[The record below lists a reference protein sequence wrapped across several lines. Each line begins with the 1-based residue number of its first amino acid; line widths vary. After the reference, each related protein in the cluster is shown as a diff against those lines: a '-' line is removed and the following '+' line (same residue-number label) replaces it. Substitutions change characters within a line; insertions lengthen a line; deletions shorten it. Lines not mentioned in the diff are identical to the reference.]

1 MTNRGLVVLS
11 VRLFALFIALQALLS
26 PLQPHSRGHM
36 LAAGPIDGT
45 SSLLGLLLCLSVAAL
60 LWVCVGR
67 IADVVLPMR
76 RGRSIAHGRTVTV
89 DDAQVIAYSAVG
101 LYLAADSL
109 PDIAIAAWPLLSPHL
124 QITSATGP
132 LEGVAAP
139 AIRLVL
145 GATLFLGARGLA
157 SFVRELR
164 RAPAR

>member
-26 PLQPHSRGHM
+26 PLQPHARGHT
-36 LAAGPIDGT
+36 LASDPIDST
-45 SSLLGLLLCLSVAAL
+45 SSLLGLLLCLLVAGL

-67 IADVVLPMR
+67 IADLVLPTR
-76 RGRSIAHGRTVTV
+76 RGRSIAHGGTVTV

-109 PDIAIAAWPLLSPHL
+109 PDILIASWPLLSPHI
-124 QITSATGP
+124 QIASSTGP
-132 LEGVAAP
+132 LGGLAAP
-139 AIRLVL
+139 AIRLAL

-157 SFVRELR
+157 SLVRELR